1 LATVLDHAPVAWH
14 VRVGLPAQPGTHV
27 PAVVSRDNVWGHVA
41 ELNVDA
47 AQKSSMLVSIGG
59 C

>member
-1 LATVLDHAPVAWH
+1 LDHAPVAWH